1 MNAVKLVQ
9 PDYKPHYDRGA
20 CTVHWSI
27 MKDHEILH
35 TKSWYEHRADK
46 VVESEDGKIKKWLD
60 LRQET
65 SNLWNAP
72 TSVAL
77 IIIGAQKYNKMLP
90 HIFSGH
96 GWSVT
101 LFCDHSEI
109 SSARISTY
117 S

>member
-65 SNLWNAP
+65 SNLWNAQ

-96 GWSVT
+96 G
-101 LFCDHSEI
+101 
-109 SSARISTY
+109 
-117 S
+117 